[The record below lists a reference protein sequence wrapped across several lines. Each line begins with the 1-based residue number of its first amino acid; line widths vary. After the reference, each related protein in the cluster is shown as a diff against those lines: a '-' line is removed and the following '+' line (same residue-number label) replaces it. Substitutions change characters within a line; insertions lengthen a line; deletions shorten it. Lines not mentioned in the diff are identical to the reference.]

1 MNQVITIRQSV
12 MEADEAVARRIRER
26 MKRDGRLYV
35 NLIGSPGSGKT
46 TLLETTIRNAPEIRC
61 AVIEG
66 DIATTRDAERISAL
80 GVPSVQINTDGG
92 CHLEAHLV
100 SRALESLPLENI
112 DILFVENVGNL
123 VCPAEFDI
131 GEDMKVAVSS
141 VPEGADKPLKYPL
154 LFSQA
159 KAVLLTKTDL
169 LPYVPFGMD
178 IYQSDL
184 ARLNPGVPLLM
195 MEPLSGKGVD
205 AWIALLHEW
214 LKEKRSARGV
224 R

>member
-1 MNQVITIRQSV
+1 
-12 MEADEAVARRIRER
+12 MEADEAIARRIRER
-26 MKRDGRLYV
+26 MRQDGRLYV
-35 NLIGSPGSGKT
+35 NIIGSPGSGKT
-46 TLLETTIRNAPEIRC
+46 TLLETTIRSAPDLRC

-66 DIATTRDAERISAL
+66 DIATARDAERIAAL

-100 SRALESLPLENI
+100 SRALESLPLEDI
-112 DILFVENVGNL
+112 DVLFVENVGNL

-178 IYQSDL
+178 LYQSDL
-184 ARLNPGVPLLM
+184 ERLNPGIPLLM
-195 MEPLSGKGVD
+195 VEPLSGKGID
-205 AWIALLHEW
+205 AWIALLRRW
-214 LKEKRSARGV
+214 LEEKRNA
-224 R
+224 

>member
-1 MNQVITIRQSV
+1 MNRVITIRQSV
-12 MEADEAVARRIRER
+12 MEADEEVARRIRDR
-26 MKRDGRLYV
+26 MGRDGRLYI
-35 NLIGSPGSGKT
+35 NIIGSPGSGKT
-46 TLLETTIRNAPEIRC
+46 TLLESTIRMAPEFRF

-66 DIATTRDAERISAL
+66 DIATARDAERIAAL

-100 SRALESLPLENI
+100 SRALESLPLDTV

-169 LPYVPFGMD
+169 LPYVPFEMEL
-178 IYQSDL
+178 YQGDL
-184 ARLNPGVPLLM
+184 ERLNPGVPLLM
-195 MEPLSGKGVD
+195 MEAPSGKGMD
-205 AWIALLHEW
+205 AWIALLRMW
-214 LKEKRSARGV
+214 LKEKRG
-224 R
+224 